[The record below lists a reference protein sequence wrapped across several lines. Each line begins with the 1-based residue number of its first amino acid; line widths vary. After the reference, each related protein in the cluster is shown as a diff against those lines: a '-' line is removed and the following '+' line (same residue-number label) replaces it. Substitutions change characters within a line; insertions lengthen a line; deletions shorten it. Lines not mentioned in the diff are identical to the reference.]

1 MVDGANGRAVI
12 VCADASGPQWQLGPL
27 PPADG
32 AFALI
37 GWTFEDTDGG
47 VPSPVVQ
54 TIARALV
61 TYGRVTFP
69 SASVP
74 VTEARAWS
82 AWHHDFTTTM
92 QLTARGARVRE
103 LFRSRRVSLLS
114 TSREES
120 ARRLFDDPFYQWW
133 NQAQFALLSRP
144 AERPPNILEEPALG
158 SDLFDSRWSAA
169 ITDLKRRGVDAIL
182 RPGVDG
188 DVMGVLCS
196 SRDVRSEVEE
206 MVGLAAT
213 DFQLAFRRVAEEEF
227 ASLLSTRADDSP
239 GPQ

>member
-27 PPADG
+27 PPGDG

-61 TYGRVTFP
+61 KYGRVTFP
-69 SASVP
+69 CASVP
-74 VTEARAWS
+74 VTEAGGWS
-82 AWHHDFTTTM
+82 AWHDDFTTTM
-92 QLTARGARVRE
+92 QLAGRGARLRD
-103 LFRSRRVSLLS
+103 LFRSRRVTLLS
-114 TSREES
+114 TLREES

-144 AERPPNILEEPALG
+144 AERPPNILEEPAG
-158 SDLFDSRWSAA
+158 SDLFDSRWLAA
-169 ITDLKRRGVDAIL
+169 ITDLKGRGVDAIL

-188 DVMGVLCS
+188 DVLGVLCS

-206 MVGLAAT
+206 LVALAAT
-213 DFQLAFRRVAEEEF
+213 DFQLAFRRVAEEDF
-227 ASLLSTRADDSP
+227 ASLLSTTADNSP
-239 GPQ
+239 EAQ